1 MRSGGSACDDEAVDL
16 IALMLA
22 FAVAVLLISA
32 SPGPAMAL
40 ILRRAAVHG
49 WRAAVPTVLGL
60 EFGLYL
66 WALMAAAGFA
76 ALVAVS
82 EAAFVTLKVV
92 GAAVLIYLGVRAW
105 LAAWRGA
112 GRHRQP
118 PRAAPARGGRASP
131 RESWSSSPTRRPR
144 SSWSRST
151 RSSCPI
157 ALLFTTTAGLALV
170 QVTIETA
177 FYLSLAYAFGRA
189 GRFFRSSRVALDAI
203 AGTVLVELSLT
214 LRLVGALATGPVG
227 QRDLRARHP
236 GRARC
241 AP

>member
-1 MRSGGSACDDEAVDL
+1 VDL
-16 IALMLA
+16 IALMPA
-22 FAVAVLLISA
+22 FVVAVLLISA

-105 LAAWRGA
+105 LAAWRGDEN
-112 GRHRQP
+112 GT
-118 PRAAPARGGRASP
+118 GGAQTSGASP
-131 RESWSSSPTRRPR
+131 WWKCFAEGVVVQLANPKAAIFMVAFYPQFVPADRP
-144 SSWSRST
+144 
-151 RSSCPI
+151 
-157 ALLFTTTAGLALV
+157 LFTTTAGLALV

-189 GRFFRSSRVALDAI
+189 GRFFRGSRVRRRLDAI
-203 AGTVLVELSLT
+203 AGTVLVGLGIRVAVSS
-214 LRLVGALATGPVG
+214 R
-227 QRDLRARHP
+227 
-236 GRARC
+236 
-241 AP
+241 